1 MNCSCRLCGF
11 GRVTFSEKDGLH
23 ARIYWGEGV
32 PEHFFVGG
40 RLVAACCEESP
51 CATKGSKLLPPGAGG
66 DCHSKSEGS
75 ADRNPS
81 LRDGHE
87 VGEQPFLDDFR
98 EFLKIWS
105 MAAPFL
111 R

>member
-1 MNCSCRLCGF
+1 MLHSVKKMGCMQEYIGEKVFPNI
-11 GRVTFSEKDGLH
+11 FSWEAGLLH
-23 ARIYWGEGV
+23 SSNL
-32 PEHFFVGG
+32 F
-40 RLVAACCEESP
+40 LACCEESP
-51 CATKGSKLLPPGAGG
+51 CATKGSKLFPPGAGG